1 MLRNP
6 NFSRSQ
12 RGFFEYFNV
21 NAFAESPLGIRGDA
35 MPGIVRGPGQEN
47 WDIAFGKDIS
57 MGERLHAEIRAD
69 MFNAFN
75 HTQWTG
81 VDTTFNDTSSGFQFG
96 QITSG
101 REGRII
107 QLAAKIVF

>member
-1 MLRNP
+1 
-6 NFSRSQ
+6 
-12 RGFFEYFNV
+12 
-21 NAFAESPLGIRGDA
+21 

-81 VDTTFNDTSSGFQFG
+81 VDTTIRHPVFSLGKSQADERDALFNLQPRLCSKSQF
-96 QITSG
+96 
-101 REGRII
+101 
-107 QLAAKIVF
+107 